1 MENKNDIKPKIKKKI
16 KLSKIMGFISLIL
29 CSMVMIFPVLF
40 MLSTSLKND
49 EEILIFPPT
58 MIPNHIMFDNFINI
72 FNKINLALYY
82 KNSLTI
88 SLLVV
93 IGTLISS
100 SFVAFGF
107 ARYNA
112 PGKKILFIILLATLM
127 IPYPSIMVPQFILFK
142 KLGWIDTYAPLI
154 VPAFFGSAY
163 MIFLLKQFFSSLNDD
178 LFNAARIDGCSE
190 FRTYWNIAL
199 PLCGPALATVA
210 IFAFLWSWDDILGPV
225 IYLNSMDKYTL
236 PIMLAGLRTKFR
248 VIPWNTMMVGAI
260 YSVIP
265 SILLFFF
272 CQRYFVQGIVTTGL
286 KD

>member
-1 MENKNDIKPKIKKKI
+1 MENKNDIKLNRKEKI
-16 KLSKIMGFISLIL
+16 KLSQVIGFISLTL
-29 CSMVMIFPVLF
+29 CSIIMIFPVLF
-40 MLSTSLKND
+40 MLSTSLKSD
-49 EEILIFPPT
+49 AEILVFPPT
-58 MIPNHIMFDNFINI
+58 MIPKHIMIDNFIDI
-72 FNKINLALYY
+72 FNRIDLILYY

-112 PGKKILFIILLATLM
+112 PGKKILFFILLGTLM

-142 KLGWIDTYAPLI
+142 KLSWIDTYKPLI

-190 FRTYWNIAL
+190 IRTYWNIAL

-210 IFAFLWSWDDILGPV
+210 IFSFLWSWDDILGPV
-225 IYLNSMDKYTL
+225 IYLNTMEKYTL

-260 YSVIP
+260 YCVIP